1 MENSTGQLAV
11 VTGASSGIG
20 LELAKLFATNG
31 YDLVI
36 VAEDEGIESAADQ
49 LRSIGPM
56 VEPVQ
61 ADLATQ
67 DGVEELWNRVQE
79 MGRPVDAVA
88 INAGVGVGGPFL
100 ETDLDEEINLINLN
114 VTGAVHLAKHV
125 VQQMSERGE
134 GKILFTS
141 SIAADMPAP
150 FEAVY
155 GASKAFLL
163 SFSEAL
169 RNELKDTNITVTAL
183 QPGPTDTN
191 FFDRA
196 GMQDTKVGA
205 DKKDDPADV
214 ARDGFEAMMAGK
226 DKVVAGSFK
235 NVVQSKMAHVTPDTM
250 TAEMHRKLSEPGSA
264 SKVKQGP
271 EDANPSPS

>member
-1 MENSTGQLAV
+1 MENSSGQLAL

-20 LELAKLFATNG
+20 LELAKLFAQNG

-49 LRSIGPM
+49 LRSLGPM
-56 VEPVQ
+56 VESVQ
-61 ADLATQ
+61 ADLATE
-67 DGVEELWNRVQE
+67 DGVEELWERIEE
-79 MGRPVDAVA
+79 MGRPVDAIA

-125 VQQMSERGE
+125 VQHMAERGE

-141 SIAADMPAP
+141 SIAAEMPAP

-214 ARDGFEAMMAGK
+214 ARDGFEALMAGK
-226 DKVVAGSFK
+226 DHVVAGSFK
-235 NVVQSKMAHVTPDTM
+235 NKVQSTMAQVTPDKV

-264 SKVKQGP
+264 RKVKKDP
-271 EDANPSPS
+271 EANP